1 MAWGIFNKIKRGFQ
15 KAGKFLKKV
24 FEKAVDVGEKVIGG
38 VSKIAP
44 IVAPIVAPAIDS
56 VMPGAGTAI
65 NVGLDASNKALE
77 MAKMIKSG
85 KIRLK

>member
-44 IVAPIVAPAIDS
+44 IVAPAIDS
-56 VMPGAGTAI
+56 VMPGAGTTI
-65 NVGLDASNKALE
+65 SVGLGASNKALE